1 MNKRLDGKVALIT
14 GAARGIGKGI
24 ATRFAEEG
32 AKLVIADLD
41 PRVEAT
47 ARELAEGIYP
57 NYSSSQHAS
66 VQKLLE
72 RLEAKDCVRRNRGVW
87 PHLFEATIAREDLIV
102 RRLQTTADD
111 LCEGEIQ
118 PLLTHLVREGKL
130 SADDRESLR
139 ALLDELDDKKRKK

>member
-1 MNKRLDGKVALIT
+1 MVFASVT
-14 GAARGIGKGI
+14 SMARP
-24 ATRFAEEG
+24 
-32 AKLVIADLD
+32 AKDVTDTELSILQILWD
-41 PRVEAT
+41 RGSAT